1 MRLLY
6 AVLIVLLVISCKKN
20 NDTDNKFRHWPV
32 VKVEGA
38 SNGTKNQVI
47 PITVYWPY
55 TSGSCDVLSK
65 FETSRKGSIIEIIA
79 LGYSS
84 GGICTMDTGIKT
96 KIYEFTSSSAGT
108 FELRF
113 MNRDNTYLSHTVVIN

>member
-1 MRLLY
+1 M
-6 AVLIVLLVISCKKN
+6 N
-20 NDTDNKFRHWPV
+20 WPV
-32 VKVEGA
+32 IKVEGA
-38 SNGTKNQVI
+38 SNGTKNQIV
-47 PITVYWPY
+47 PLTVYWPY

-84 GGICTMDTGIKT
+84 GGICTMDAGIKT

-113 MNRDNTYLSHTVVIN
+113 MNRENTYLSHTVVIN